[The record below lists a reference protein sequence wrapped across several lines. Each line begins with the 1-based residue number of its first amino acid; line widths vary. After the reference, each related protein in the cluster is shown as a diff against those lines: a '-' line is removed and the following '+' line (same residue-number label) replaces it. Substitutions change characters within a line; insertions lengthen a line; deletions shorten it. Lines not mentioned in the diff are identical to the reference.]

1 MKKVYRMS
9 GLDCANCAAK
19 MERAI
24 GKIKGVTSAEISFMS
39 QRLTLDADEVL
50 LPDILEQ
57 VKKCVK
63 KVDPY
68 CEVLGI

>member
-1 MKKVYRMS
+1 
-9 GLDCANCAAK
+9 

-39 QRLTLDADEVL
+39 QRLTLDADEML
-50 LPDILEQ
+50 LPDVLEQ